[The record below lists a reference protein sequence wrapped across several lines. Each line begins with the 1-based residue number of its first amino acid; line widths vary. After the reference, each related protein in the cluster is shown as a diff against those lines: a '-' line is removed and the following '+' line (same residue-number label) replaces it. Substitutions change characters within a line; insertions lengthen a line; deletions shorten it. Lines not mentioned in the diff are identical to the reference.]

1 MKFNGATFNKAQQ
14 DQLKKKVGAELEAVV
29 EKANEAAKNS
39 LRYAGGWNISTKY
52 HKNDVVT
59 KGKGIF
65 IALRDNAHSDPSN
78 NEETWKPAPSLRPQS
93 IGYTSS
99 STTGTAYRAVLSK
112 IEEIVTN
119 YSSSYPNRG
128 YNGELLIVAD
138 VDGTTRNFVLTDYN
152 GDISATALCITA
164 RTGNTPTLYVIHL
177 TKDAGGKAWKL
188 DFSSSPLSM
197 TEIGAPT
204 NVGLMYAYINF

>member
-1 MKFNGATFNKAQQ
+1 MKLNGATFNKAQQ
-14 DQLKKKVGAELEAVV
+14 DQLKKKIGAELEAVV

-39 LRYAGGWNISTKY
+39 LRYAGIWTSSTKY

-59 KGKGIF
+59 KGTGIF
-65 IALRDNAHSDPSN
+65 IAQRDNTHSDPSN
-78 NEETWKPAPSLRPQS
+78 NEETWKPAPSLKPQS
-93 IGYTSS
+93 IGYTSG

-112 IEEIVTN
+112 IKEIVEN

-128 YNGELLIVAD
+128 YNGELLIVAN
-138 VDGTTRNFVLTDYN
+138 VDGATLNFVLTDYN
-152 GDISATALCITA
+152 GDKSATALCITA
-164 RTGNTPTLYVIHL
+164 RTGNIPTLYVIHL
-177 TKDAGGKAWKL
+177 TNDAGGKAWKL

-204 NVGLMYAYINF
+204 NVGLTFAYINF